1 MGADDIRRD
10 KTMKTGVSAMVI
22 QELKPSKRVE
32 GRWLAVLEDGSIL
45 RVGEGEVVEFA
56 LYAGKELSEEEA
68 ERLQGAARRSGLRAK
83 AIELLARK
91 PQSRRELERKLRE
104 WEASEEELGA
114 ICDRMEE
121 LGYLNE
127 GEYAGRIIRH
137 YAAKGFGERKIRDEL
152 YRRGVPRELWD
163 EALEQIGEAVS
174 AAAIDA
180 FLEKKLRGSRDPKE
194 IKRASDA
201 LARRGFSWTE
211 ISEAIR
217 RHGAPAEDE
226 W

>member
-1 MGADDIRRD
+1 
-10 KTMKTGVSAMVI
+10 MVI
-22 QELKPSKRVE
+22 QELKPSRHVE

-56 LYAGKELSEEEA
+56 LYAGKELSEEET
-68 ERLQGAARRSGLRAK
+68 ECLQDAAHRSGLKSK
-83 AIELLARK
+83 AIELLMRK
-91 PQSRRELERKLRE
+91 PQSRKELGRKLRE
-104 WEASEEELGA
+104 WEATDEEIEA

-127 GEYAGRIIRH
+127 PEYAGRIVRH

-163 EALEQIGEAVS
+163 EALEQIEEEDN

-180 FLEKKLRGSRDPKE
+180 FLEKKLKGSHDPKDV
-194 IKRASDA
+194 KRASDA
-201 LARRGFSWTE
+201 LARRGYRWPE
-211 ISEAIR
+211 ISDALR
-217 RHGAPAEDE
+217 RYGMEVYD
-226 W
+226 